1 MCEVCDRILE
11 PKLAARCNN
20 CGLFHH
26 RSCRAKFFIGRYYY
40 FKVCRSCAKRLTM
53 VRTALQQD
61 LDKAGDT
68 WNEELW
74 IHELVRSHRRRKRL
88 TKPKYKYMH
97 MLQNHVYE
105 LLNTGE
111 RLKTRDD
118 SEVPSPRRES
128 SKSLQR
134 EQSTADTTSVDTT
147 AVTAKR
153 I

>member
-1 MCEVCDRILE
+1 
-11 PKLAARCNN
+11 
-20 CGLFHH
+20 
-26 RSCRAKFFIGRYYY
+26 
-40 FKVCRSCAKRLTM
+40 M

-128 SKSLQR
+128 SKMLQR
-134 EQSTADTTSVDTT
+134 RQSPPPTPPPTTPPPLPPTGLHDEQGPDSIDSKKSGVRQPGVSSSSGQRPGVGDTS
-147 AVTAKR
+147 R
-153 I
+153 Q